1 MKLNNKFC
9 WWHHQFSLENYLH
22 YQNASDFKTIRRFLL
37 KDNFSKSQDLHAGSY
52 KKELIKQDKWYGHIS
67 IKILGVHFGS
77 SVLDNSNW
85 DKISHCKFS
94 WKRIVNQI
102 LLSKLWYIGQIYT
115 ILKFI
120 IKELGKT
127 IAQLPIW

>member
-1 MKLNNKFC
+1 M
-9 WWHHQFSLENYLH
+9 
-22 YQNASDFKTIRRFLL
+22 
-37 KDNFSKSQDLHAGSY
+37 NFSKSQALHAGSY

-67 IKILGVHFGS
+67 IKKLGVDFDS
-77 SVLDNSNW
+77 SILDNQNL
-85 DKISHCKFS
+85 DKINHCKFT

-102 LLSKLWYIGQIYT
+102 LFSKLWYIGQIYT

-120 IKELGKT
+120 IKEIGKT

>member
-1 MKLNNKFC
+1 MQVTLILK
-9 WWHHQFSLENYLH
+9 E
-22 YQNASDFKTIRRFLL
+22 ASS
-37 KDNFSKSQDLHAGSY
+37 SKINLSKNQGLHAGSY
-52 KKELIKQDKWYGHIS
+52 KKQLIKHEKWYCHIS
-67 IKILGVHFGS
+67 IKIVEVDFGS
-77 SVLDNSNW
+77 SVPGNSNW